1 METINSI
8 FPSLLA
14 LGLALWA
21 YKLGKDLEI
30 TKNKCFEEIEFAGKR
45 YLCVDTHEKHLG
57 TRIISMLQHIKDHQ
71 EGVILE
77 KNEPIIALVP
87 MEQFLRLKGLEEYL
101 DDIAIVKLIQT
112 RLANRDRTQTHPLRD
127 FDGFRQTI
135 YQDEEE
141 KNEKEKANTE
151 KVPEK
156 DTEEGKPQEDTPAS
170 HKGSPNAK

>member
-1 METINSI
+1 METLNSI

-57 TRIISMLQHIKDHQ
+57 TRIISMLQHIKGHQ
-71 EGVILE
+71 EGVILDN
-77 KNEPIIALVP
+77 NEPIIALVP
-87 MEQFLRLKGLEEYL
+87 MEEFLRLKGLEEYL
-101 DDIAIVKLIQT
+101 DDSAIAKLIET

-135 YQDEEE
+135 YQDEE
-141 KNEKEKANTE
+141 KEKEENTE
-151 KVPEK
+151 KVQEK
-156 DTEEGKPQEDTPAS
+156 DTEEGKPQEDTPSS
-170 HKGSPNAK
+170 HKGSPDAK